1 MKSLAQEIPITS
13 DCQELGNSTLILFLP
28 VLQWTSST
36 CQQQSKATG
45 LEGLL
50 SKQKWS
56 FILLIFWRNNQGHSC
71 AATCDDNFYDSK
83 SHKNDSGPSWDFIKI
98 HSRSCTNKLIL
109 IWKSRWQMTGSLSQM
124 CRSPFTLSGTDK
136 GWDWDSSEDILSGEK
151 KQHLTDLQKS
161 L

>member
-1 MKSLAQEIPITS
+1 MKSLAKEIPITS

-36 CQQQSKATG
+36 CQRQPKVTG
-45 LEGLL
+45 LGWLL
-50 SKQKWS
+50 SKQKWP
-56 FILLIFWRNNQGHSC
+56 FILVIFWRNNQGHSR

-83 SHKNDSGPSWDFIKI
+83 SHKNDSGPVGFSWKY
-98 HSRSCTNKLIL
+98 TAEAVLLIL
-109 IWKSRWQMTGSLSQM
+109 IWKSRWQMTGSLAQM
-124 CRSPFTLSGTDK
+124 CSSPFIMSGTDK